1 MVVFRLKLLDCLKC
15 SPNKTCQIFDE
26 SETTVNYR
34 AMRDFSIKAAVN
46 MRKLGLNEG
55 DVISVLFS
63 NTTFAAPIIFG
74 SIINGSIFYPILN
87 RKNIFDVEGMEFHL
101 KTFKPKMI
109 VVEQFSEN
117 YQEIVEVI
125 RKIGIQ
131 CRVLVLTLN
140 NTDHIDS
147 VFCAKQML
155 FKPISESD
163 EHDFLNKIKSSSKL
177 SDDDTISMIETSG
190 STGTPKIYP
199 LNGHNFHIMEKTW

>member
-15 SPNKTCQIFDE
+15 NPNKICQIFDE
-26 SETTVNYR
+26 DQTTVNYR
-34 AMRDFSIKAAVN
+34 TMRDFSITTAVN
-46 MRKLGLNEG
+46 LRKLGLIEG

-74 SIINGSIFYPILN
+74 CILNGSIFYPILN
-87 RKNIFDVEGMEFHL
+87 RKNVFDVEGMEFHL
-101 KTFKPKMI
+101 KTFKPKII
-109 VVEQFSEN
+109 VLEQFSEN
-117 YQEIVEVI
+117 YREIVEVI

-155 FKPISESD
+155 FNPISESD
-163 EHDFLNKIKSSSKL
+163 KHEFLNEIELSKKI

-199 LNGHNFHIMEKTW
+199 LNGHNFHTMELTW